1 MNILMIMSSILKIDK
16 LHKNYHSKE
25 GVVVAIEDI
34 SLDIK
39 DGEYVAIVGPSGCG
53 KSTLLN
59 IIGGIDSKS
68 GGDIQMSDGIKV
80 GYMLQNDCL
89 FPWLNILDNC
99 LLGLKIKGNLNEEN
113 INYVKEL
120 LNTYGLSDFMY
131 KYPNSLSG
139 GMRQRV
145 ALIRTLALRPDIL
158 LLDEAFSALD
168 YQTRLVVS
176 DDVYNIIHGTGKTV
190 IMITHDI
197 AEAISMADRVVV
209 LTNRPAKVKK
219 IYDIEMENKS
229 NPIENRKCREFSK
242 YYDMIWKEID
252 YHV

>member
-1 MNILMIMSSILKIDK
+1 MIMSSILKIDK
-16 LHKNYHSKE
+16 LHKNYHSKD

-131 KYPNSLSG
+131 KYPGNLSG

-145 ALIRTLALRPDIL
+145 LRIL
-158 LLDEAFSALD
+158 
-168 YQTRLVVS
+168 Y
-176 DDVYNIIHGTGKTV
+176 
-190 IMITHDI
+190 TH
-197 AEAISMADRVVV
+197 
-209 LTNRPAKVKK
+209 K
-219 IYDIEMENKS
+219 
-229 NPIENRKCREFSK
+229 
-242 YYDMIWKEID
+242 
-252 YHV
+252 